1 MMESAVIGIAGVFG
15 VFGAGLGLGA
25 IISPEWA
32 ARLVRMQA
40 DPDRPEGYA
49 EFRATFGGV
58 FLFLHLAFLASIFL
72 DQGVIGAAAI
82 LSFGWG
88 GAALGRILSL
98 ALDGEK
104 VRTRHNYV
112 SIGVEALA
120 AIAFALPVANFVINP
135 PA

>member
-1 MMESAVIGIAGVFG
+1 MESAAIGVAGLFG
-15 VFGAGLGLGA
+15 VIGAGLGLGA

-32 ARLVRMQA
+32 AKLVRMQA

-49 EFRATFGGV
+49 EFRATFGGI
-58 FLFLHLAFLASIFL
+58 FLFLHIAFLAAVFL
-72 DQGVIGAAAI
+72 NQGVIGAAAV

-98 ALDGEK
+98 VLDGEK
-104 VRTRHNYV
+104 VRTKHNYV
-112 SIGVEALA
+112 SIVVEVAA
-120 AIAFALPVANFVINP
+120 AIAFALPVVNFVINP

>member
-1 MMESAVIGIAGVFG
+1 MESAAIGIAGLFG
-15 VFGAGLGLGA
+15 VIGAGLGLGA

-40 DPDRPEGYA
+40 DPANPEGYA

-58 FLFLHLAFLASIFL
+58 FLFLHLAFLASITL
-72 DQGVIGAAAI
+72 NQGVIGAAAV

-88 GAALGRILSL
+88 GAAFGRILSL
-98 ALDGEK
+98 MLDGEK
-104 VRTRHNYV
+104 VRTKHNYV
-112 SIGVEALA
+112 SIIVETAA
-120 AIAFALPVANFVINP
+120 AIAFALPVANFVTNP